1 MAAITEDKSNS
12 SSSHSLSSVYLSD
25 TAEVKKVFDKFD
37 VNGDG
42 KISADE
48 LIGVMKTLGSET
60 SPEEVAQMMEE
71 MDSDRDGFINLEE
84 FADFCSKKVEGDE
97 SGSQE
102 LHDAFKMYDQD
113 GDDLISAAELHL
125 VLSRLGERCSVEDCE
140 KMIQSVD
147 SDGDGNV
154 SFEEFRKMMTK
165 SKSAAKTVSS

>member
-1 MAAITEDKSNS
+1 MATTTTEENSNK

-25 TAEVKKVFDKFD
+25 TAEVKKVFDRFD

-42 KISADE
+42 KISAEE
-48 LIGVMKTLGSET
+48 LIGVMKALGSET

-71 MDSDRDGFINLEE
+71 MDTDRDGFINLEE
-84 FADFCSKKVEGDE
+84 FADFCSRKVEGDE

-113 GDDLISAAELHL
+113 ENGLISAAELHL
-125 VLSRLGERCSVEDCE
+125 VLSRLGEGCSVEDCS

-147 SDGDGNV
+147 ADGDGNV
-154 SFEEFRKMMTK
+154 SYEEFRKMMTK
-165 SKSAAKTVSS
+165 GKSTSSSN